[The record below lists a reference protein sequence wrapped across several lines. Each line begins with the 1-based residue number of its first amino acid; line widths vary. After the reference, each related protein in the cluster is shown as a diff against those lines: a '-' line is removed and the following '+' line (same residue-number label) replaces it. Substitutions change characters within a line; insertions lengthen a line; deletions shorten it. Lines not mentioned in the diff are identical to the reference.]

1 MSEVIKAIAFDL
13 DGTLYFGNEAV
24 EGAVETL
31 GKLEALGYSV
41 IFFTNNSAKT
51 AGQIEIKLR
60 SLGFNATE
68 KNTYTASY
76 ACARYLAQQ
85 SIDAVYLIGSSD
97 FEQDLAVRGI
107 SIVEPEL
114 AQAVV
119 VGLDFRLSYDRV
131 AGALHAI
138 RSGAQLVVAN
148 LDASYP
154 VENGKR
160 LPGCGA
166 MVGAVVGAT
175 VHKPDFIAGKPN
187 TYMLEL
193 LCSDIGIGHTEIC
206 IVGDSIE
213 SDIEM
218 ANRFHCKSI
227 LYDQFNEYEGYSK
240 DRVCS
245 LREILN
251 LINKNT

>member
-1 MSEVIKAIAFDL
+1 MSEVIKAFAFDL
-13 DGTLYFGNEAV
+13 DGTLYLGNEVV

-31 GKLEALGYSV
+31 GKLEALGYRV
-41 IFFTNNSAKT
+41 FFFTNNSAKT
-51 AGQIEIKLR
+51 TGQIEIKLR

-76 ACARYLAQQ
+76 ACTRYLSQQ
-85 SIDAVYLIGSSD
+85 KIDAVYLIGSSD
-97 FEQDLAVRGI
+97 FEQDLEARGI
-107 SIVEPEL
+107 SIVEPEY
-114 AQAVV
+114 AEAVV
-119 VGLDFRLSYDRV
+119 VGLDFGLSYDRV

-175 VHKPDFIAGKPN
+175 GHEPDFIAGKPN
-187 TYMLEL
+187 TFMLEL
-193 LCSDIGIGHTEIC
+193 VCSDIGIGHTEIC
-206 IVGDSIE
+206 VVGDSLE

-227 LYDQFNEYEGYSK
+227 LFDQFNEYKGYSK
-240 DRVCS
+240 DRVGFMS
-245 LREILN
+245 EILN
-251 LINKNT
+251 LIN